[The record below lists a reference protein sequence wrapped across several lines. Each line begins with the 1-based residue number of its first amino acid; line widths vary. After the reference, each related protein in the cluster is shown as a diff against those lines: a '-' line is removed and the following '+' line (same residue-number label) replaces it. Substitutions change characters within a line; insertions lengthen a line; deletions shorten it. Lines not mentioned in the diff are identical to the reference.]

1 MTFDRQTQFAF
12 ETMNSSDPRLANRP
26 VSQKNLN
33 RRSLVSG
40 IAFSGIGLAVPGLS
54 QAANI
59 DKDVPE
65 KGLDRG
71 LNPLNW
77 LSNRGRDSF
86 QTVYEASTGVTA
98 ARCADYSVITPE
110 GSRRAARIAYPLI
123 LYDRLPLIVFCPDT
137 GCLGAHYDPF
147 IAALA
152 ASGYFVLA
160 IDDPRAV
167 SPPAQSPANPTKLRL
182 AEARFFIDQV
192 AEVAKVLG
200 SRASRVSASRV
211 GVAGHG
217 EGAWMALSLAGWGAS
232 TEEIAPARDGRVM
245 AAFALS
251 PSPIEITARVVD
263 GAGNNGGT
271 LALMAGHSVA
281 LPTPL
286 PGSGI
291 LSLALPNK
299 TPNFGGL
306 IGKVSKPDGR
316 KAGAAMEPAALAASV
331 AAAAIFFDWGIKRQN
346 DRKRTL
352 LGLDGRVVD
361 GLSAPLRIGRA

>member
-1 MTFDRQTQFAF
+1 MDY
-12 ETMNSSDPRLANRP
+12 SDPRLAISP
-26 VSQKNLN
+26 VSQKNLH

-40 IAFSGIGLAVPGLS
+40 IAFSGLGLVAPGLS
-54 QAANI
+54 QAANLN
-59 DKDVPE
+59 KEVPE
-65 KGLDRG
+65 KGLDRS
-71 LNPLNW
+71 LNPLTW

-98 ARCADYSVITPE
+98 ARCVDFSMITPE
-110 GSRRAARIAYPLI
+110 GSRRAARIAYPLM
-123 LYDRLPLIVFCPDT
+123 LYDRLPLIVFCPDA
-137 GCLGAHYDPF
+137 GCLGAQYDPF

-152 ASGYFVLA
+152 AGGYFVLA
-160 IDDPRAV
+160 IDDPRASGPSGQSSV
-167 SPPAQSPANPTKLRL
+167 DPAKLRL
-182 AEARFFIDQV
+182 AEARFFIDQIGE
-192 AEVAKVLG
+192 AAKILG
-200 SRASRVSASRV
+200 GRASRVSVARV

-251 PSPIEITARVVD
+251 PSPIETTARVVD

-271 LALMAGHSVA
+271 LALMAGRGVT

-291 LSLALPNK
+291 LSLALPSK
-299 TPNFGGL
+299 TANFGGL
-306 IGKVSKPDGR
+306 IGKVPSSDVR
-316 KAGAAMEPAALAASV
+316 KAGTQMEPLALAASV
-331 AAAAIFFDWGIKRQN
+331 AAATIFFDWGVKRQN

-352 LGLDGRVVD
+352 LGLDGRVVE

>member
-1 MTFDRQTQFAF
+1 MTFDRLTRFKL
-12 ETMNSSDPRLANRP
+12 ETIKRHEQRQAPYP
-26 VSQKNLN
+26 NLN
-33 RRSLVSG
+33 RRCLVSG
-40 IAFSGIGLAVPGLS
+40 ITLASIGLALPELS
-54 QAANI
+54 HAANLS
-59 DKDVPE
+59 KDVPE
-65 KGLDRG
+65 KGLDRS
-71 LNPLNW
+71 LNPLTW
-77 LSNRGRDSF
+77 LGNRGRDSF
-86 QTVYEASTGVTA
+86 QTVLEASTGVVP
-98 ARCADYSVITPE
+98 ARCADFSMVTPD
-110 GSRRAARIAYPLI
+110 GNRRNARMAYPLT
-123 LYDRLPLIVFCPDT
+123 LYDRLPLIIFCPDA
-137 GCLGAHYDPF
+137 GCLGAHYEPF

-160 IDDPRAV
+160 IDDPRTTNSSV
-167 SPPAQSPANPTKLRL
+167 QSSVNPAKLRL

-192 AEVAKVLG
+192 EEAAKVLG
-200 SRASRVSASRV
+200 NRAPRVSASRV

-271 LALMAGHSVA
+271 LALMAGRGVT

-291 LSLALPNK
+291 LSLALPS
-299 TPNFGGL
+299 TTTNFGGL
-306 IGKVSKPDGR
+306 IGKVPSSDVRKPR
-316 KAGAAMEPAALAASV
+316 APMEQTALAASV
-331 AAAAIFFDWGIKRQN
+331 AAAAIFFDWGVKRQN

-352 LGLDGRVVD
+352 LGLDGRVVE